1 MLILTRRTGETIF
14 VADEIEATVL
24 SINGQQINLGI
35 EAPKEVPV
43 HRDEV
48 YERIRLQEAG

>member
-24 SINGQQINLGI
+24 SINGQQIHLGI

-43 HRDEV
+43 HREEV

>member
-1 MLILTRRTGETIF
+1 MSILTRRTGETIF

-24 SINGQQINLGI
+24 SINGQQIHLGI
-35 EAPKEVPV
+35 EAPKEVCV
-43 HRDEV
+43 HREEV